1 MKLTKEELYVLLQV
15 LNVPRQQ
22 NLQTAQ
28 FCINLSN
35 KLSSM
40 VDEVSKEPKKK

>member
-1 MKLTKEELYVLLQV
+1 MKLTKEELTVILQV

-22 NLQTAQ
+22 DLQTAQ

-35 KLSSM
+35 KLSGM
-40 VDEVSKEPKKK
+40 VDELKEPKKK